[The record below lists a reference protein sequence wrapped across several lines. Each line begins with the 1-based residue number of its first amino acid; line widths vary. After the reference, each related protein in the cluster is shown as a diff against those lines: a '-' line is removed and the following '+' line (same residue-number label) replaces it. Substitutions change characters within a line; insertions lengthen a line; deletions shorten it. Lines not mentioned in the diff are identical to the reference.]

1 MPASVVPSSDTMVA
15 GSRTELPARQP
26 GAGWLTARWWS
37 AVVREARPRQWPK
50 NLLVFAA
57 PLAGATMGRPDG
69 LAYAILAA
77 LAFGCASAS
86 VYFVNDVMDAER
98 DRRHPA
104 KRNRPIASGDLPV
117 RDALVVAVILAVLAV
132 GARFALGEPVLAA
145 GARGVPPLP
154 SFLFFR

>member
-1 MPASVVPSSDTMVA
+1 MPTSVVPSGGTMVA
-15 GSRTELPARQP
+15 GSRTELPARQQ

-69 LAYAILAA
+69 LAFAILAA

-86 VYFVNDVMDAER
+86 VYFVNDVMDVER

-104 KRNRPIASGDLPV
+104 NPN
-117 RDALVVAVILAVLAV
+117 
-132 GARFALGEPVLAA
+132 
-145 GARGVPPLP
+145 PPTP
-154 SFLFFR
+154 PPAP